1 MENKAVI
8 RNKFYL
14 KPSPSLSAALARMD
28 ARDVEHRV
36 TVLSKKLTAL
46 ETTSTPEFIV
56 EDVISNTRH

>member
-1 MENKAVI
+1 MI

-28 ARDVEHRV
+28 ARDAEHRV
-36 TVLSKKLTAL
+36 TVLNKKLTAL

-56 EDVISNTRH
+56 EDAISDARH